1 MLVYEED
8 NEDRVEMEREM
19 RRVKEEEK
27 ERLRRHR
34 GRVEK
39 TLEIANG
46 VTPSVATLT
55 NKFNEKKEMV
65 NGEIKRV

>member
-1 MLVYEED
+1 
-8 NEDRVEMEREM
+8 M

-55 NKFNEKKEMV
+55 NKFNERKEMV
-65 NGEIKRV
+65 NGEIEGFIDKIYIADGMY